1 MSEIQETDKAMRVF
15 AVIGGI
21 VSIIETILIMTG
33 TAILPYAGI
42 WGIWVLILSLLASVL
57 VMVLGIRPIHY
68 TPTFLGILG
77 VGLIVCAV
85 LIGGI
90 IVLLATLIG
99 AIS

>member
-1 MSEIQETDKAMRVF
+1 MSELQETDKVMRVF
-15 AVIGGI
+15 AIIGGI
-21 VSIIETILIMTG
+21 VSIIESILVITG
-33 TAILPYAGI
+33 TRIMPYDPWGI
-42 WGIWVLILSLLASVL
+42 WGLVLSLLASIL
-57 VMVLGIRPIHY
+57 VIGLGIRPIHY

-90 IVLLATLIG
+90 IVLLATFVG

>member
-1 MSEIQETDKAMRVF
+1 MSELQETDKVMRVF

-21 VSIIETILIMTG
+21 VSLIETILVITG
-33 TAILPYAGI
+33 TSIMPYNFGILG
-42 WGIWVLILSLLASVL
+42 LILGIFGSIL
-57 VMVLGIRPIHY
+57 VIGLGIRPIHY

>member
-15 AVIGGI
+15 AIIGGI
-21 VSIIETILIMTG
+21 VSIIEAILVITG
-33 TAILPYAGI
+33 TRIMPYHFGILGLA
-42 WGIWVLILSLLASVL
+42 LALLASIL
-57 VMVLGIRPIHY
+57 VIGLGIRPIHY

-90 IVLLATLIG
+90 VVLLATFIG

>member
-1 MSEIQETDKAMRVF
+1 MSELQETDKVMRVF

-21 VSIIETILIMTG
+21 VSIIEAILVITG
-33 TAILPYAGI
+33 TSIMPYNFGILGL
-42 WGIWVLILSLLASVL
+42 VLSLAASIL
-57 VMVLGIRPIHY
+57 VIGLGIRPIHY

-90 IVLLATLIG
+90 IVLLATFIG

>member
-1 MSEIQETDKAMRVF
+1 MSELQETDKAMRVF

-21 VSIIETILIMTG
+21 VSVIETILIMTG

-42 WGIWVLILSLLASVL
+42 WGIWVLILALLASIL
-57 VMVLGIRPIHY
+57 VIGLGIRPIHY

-77 VGLIVCAV
+77 IGLIICGV

>member
-1 MSEIQETDKAMRVF
+1 MSELQETDKAMRVF

-21 VSIIETILIMTG
+21 VSFIETILVITG
-33 TAILPYAGI
+33 TQILPYNWGI
-42 WGIWVLILSLLASVL
+42 WGLVLSLLASIL
-57 VMVLGIRPIHY
+57 VVGLGIRPIHY

>member
-1 MSEIQETDKAMRVF
+1 MSELQETDKVMRVF

-21 VSIIETILIMTG
+21 VSTIEAILVITG
-33 TAILPYAGI
+33 TSIMPYNFGILG
-42 WGIWVLILSLLASVL
+42 LFLSLAASIL
-57 VMVLGIRPIHY
+57 VIGLGIRPIHY

-77 VGLIVCAV
+77 VGLIVLAV

-90 IVLLATLIG
+90 IVLLATFIG

>member
-1 MSEIQETDKAMRVF
+1 MSEIQETDKVMRVF
-15 AVIGGI
+15 AFIGGV
-21 VSIIETILIMTG
+21 VSIIESILVITG
-33 TAILPYAGI
+33 TAIMPYNFGI
-42 WGIWVLILSLLASVL
+42 LGLVISLMASILV
-57 VMVLGIRPIHY
+57 VGLGIRPIHY

-90 IVLLATLIG
+90 IVVLATFIG

>member
-1 MSEIQETDKAMRVF
+1 MSELQETDKVMRVF

-21 VSIIETILIMTG
+21 VSLIEAILVITG
-33 TAILPYAGI
+33 TSIMPYNFGILG
-42 WGIWVLILSLLASVL
+42 LLLSLAASIL
-57 VMVLGIRPIHY
+57 VIGLGIRPIHY

-77 VGLIVCAV
+77 VGLIVLAV

-90 IVLLATLIG
+90 IVLLATFIG

>member
-1 MSEIQETDKAMRVF
+1 MSELQETDKVMRVF

-21 VSIIETILIMTG
+21 VSIIEAILVITG
-33 TAILPYAGI
+33 TSILPWNFFGILGFVLAIL
-42 WGIWVLILSLLASVL
+42 VSILVIG
-57 VMVLGIRPIHY
+57 LGIRPIHY

-77 VGLIVCAV
+77 VGLIVFAV

-90 IVLLATLIG
+90 IVLLATFIG

>member
-1 MSEIQETDKAMRVF
+1 MSELQETDKVMRVF

-21 VSIIETILIMTG
+21 VSFIEAILVITG
-33 TAILPYAGI
+33 TSIMPYNFGILGLVLAILAS
-42 WGIWVLILSLLASVL
+42 ILV
-57 VMVLGIRPIHY
+57 VGLGIRPIHY

-90 IVLLATLIG
+90 IVLLATFIG